1 VAPSRGDDAAG
12 EAMIRVLLVEDER
25 PLAAA
30 LARWLRRQG
39 MAVDVAND
47 GEAALVKA
55 RLVPYDV
62 VVLDRHLPV
71 LHGDEV
77 CRRLVAD
84 GAETWILMLTAADT
98 KDALVD
104 GLDLGADDYLVK
116 PVVLEELGARL
127 RALARRAA
135 GPAPLVLARGDLE
148 LDPGRR
154 TVRRAGRPVRL
165 APREFDLL
173 EALLRAEGRVLSSAV
188 LRRRLWDERFEPF
201 ENTVRVTLGRLRRK
215 LGDPPLIETVTGSGY
230 RIE

>member
-1 VAPSRGDDAAG
+1 V
-12 EAMIRVLLVEDER
+12 IRVLLVEDEQ

-39 MAVDVAND
+39 MAVDVAHD
-47 GEAALVKA
+47 GESALAKA

-77 CRRLVAD
+77 CRRLVAA
-84 GAETWILMLTAADT
+84 GAATRILMLTAADST
-98 KDALVD
+98 DELVG

-116 PVVLEELGARL
+116 PVVLAELEARL
-127 RALARRAA
+127 RALARRTASS
-135 GPAPLVLARGDLE
+135 APPVLRRGDLE
-148 LDPGRR
+148 LDSGGRA
-154 TVRRAGRPVRL
+154 VRRAGRPVKL

-173 EALLRAEGRVLSSAV
+173 EALLRAEGRVLSADV

-201 ENTVRVTLGRLRRK
+201 DNTVRVTLGRLRRK

-230 RIE
+230 RIA

>member
-1 VAPSRGDDAAG
+1 V
-12 EAMIRVLLVEDER
+12 IRVLLVEDER

-39 MAVDVAND
+39 MAVDVAHD
-47 GEAALVKA
+47 GEGALAKA

-77 CRRLVAD
+77 CRRLVVQ
-84 GAETWILMLTAADT
+84 GGTTRILMLTAADST
-98 KDALVD
+98 DQLVD

-116 PVVLEELGARL
+116 PVVLAELGARL
-127 RALARRAA
+127 RALARRTSS
-135 GPAPLVLARGDLE
+135 PAPPVLTRSDLE
-148 LDPGRR
+148 LDPGGR
-154 TVRRAGRPVRL
+154 TVVRAGRPVKL

-173 EALLRAEGRVLSSAV
+173 EALLRADGRPLSTDV

-201 ENTVRVTLGRLRRK
+201 DNTVRVTLGRLRRK
-215 LGDPPLIETVTGSGY
+215 LGEPPLIETVTGSGY
-230 RIE
+230 RIA

>member
-1 VAPSRGDDAAG
+1 V
-12 EAMIRVLLVEDER
+12 IRVLLVEDER

-39 MAVDVAND
+39 MAVDVAHD
-47 GEAALVKA
+47 GESALAKA

-62 VVLDRHLPV
+62 VVLDRYLPV

-77 CRRLVAD
+77 CRRLVAA
-84 GAETWILMLTAADT
+84 GAAMRILMLTAADST
-98 KDALVD
+98 DELVG

-116 PVVLEELGARL
+116 PVVLAELDARL
-127 RALARRAA
+127 RALARRTAS
-135 GPAPLVLARGDLE
+135 PAPAVLRRGDLE
-148 LDPGRR
+148 LDSGGRM
-154 TVRRAGRPVRL
+154 VRRAGRPVEL

-173 EALLRAEGRVLSSAV
+173 EALLRAEGRVLSTDV

-201 ENTVRVTLGRLRRK
+201 ENTVRVALGRLRRK

-230 RIE
+230 RIA

>member
-1 VAPSRGDDAAG
+1 
-12 EAMIRVLLVEDER
+12 MIRVLLVEDER

-39 MAVDVAND
+39 MAVDVAHD
-47 GEAALVKA
+47 GEGALVKA

-84 GAETWILMLTAADT
+84 GAGARILMLTAADST
-98 KDALVD
+98 AELVD
-104 GLDLGADDYLVK
+104 GLDLGADDYLAK
-116 PVVLEELGARL
+116 PVVLAELGARL
-127 RALARRAA
+127 RALARRTASS
-135 GPAPLVLARGDLE
+135 APPVVIRGDLE
-148 LDPGRR
+148 LDSGGRM
-154 TVRRAGRPVRL
+154 VRRAGRSVKL
-165 APREFDLL
+165 ARREFDLL
-173 EALLRAEGRVLSSAV
+173 EALLRADGRVLSADV

-230 RIE
+230 RIA